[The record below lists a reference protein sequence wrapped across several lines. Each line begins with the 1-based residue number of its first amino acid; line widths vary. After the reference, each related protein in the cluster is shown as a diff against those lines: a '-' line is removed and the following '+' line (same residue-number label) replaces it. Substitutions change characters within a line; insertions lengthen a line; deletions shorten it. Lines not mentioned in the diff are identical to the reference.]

1 MLPTMPK
8 MQYPMTTISMK
19 FSAFVFLLFISSF
32 LFSQEKDFQSWYTFE
47 FAYDASEKLRLSIE
61 EELRFR
67 ENSAIFDRNQL
78 DIGGSYHITG
88 AFSGGL
94 FYHMVTDHSGNGN
107 YETFHRFYADGEYEY
122 KPRRFEITARLRL
135 STDAEESGGLSDIF
149 SEGIHREKFTVRYNI
164 RKTSF
169 TPYVAGELYFPL
181 RTYEH
186 YLQKYRLF
194 AGFTYRLADAHRIG
208 LSFMRQ
214 HRLTTS
220 VPRFE

>member
-1 MLPTMPK
+1 MIKINRILLVLLIFLST
-8 MQYPMTTISMK
+8 
-19 FSAFVFLLFISSF
+19 SALA
-32 LFSQEKDFQSWYTFE
+32 QEKDFQSWYTFE
-47 FAYDASEKLRLSIE
+47 FAYDANDKLRLSLE

-67 ENSAIFDRNQL
+67 ENSSFLDRNQL
-78 DIGGSYHITG
+78 DIGADYQITD

-94 FYHMVTDHSGNGN
+94 FYHMVTDHPEEGTF
-107 YETFHRFYADGEYEY
+107 ETFHRFYADGEYEF
-122 KPRRFEITARLRL
+122 KPRRFEISARIRL
-135 STDAEESGGLSDIF
+135 STDAEESGELSDIF
-149 SEGIHREKFTVRYNI
+149 SEGIHREKVTVRYNI

-169 TPYVAGELYFPL
+169 TPYVAGEMYFPL

-214 HRLTTS
+214 HRLTSS
-220 VPRFE
+220 VPKYDYVLQVNYRFKLP